1 MKFPKEYLEEIKQRI
16 KVSDIVGASV
26 QLKRRG
32 REFIGL
38 SPFSK
43 EKSPSFTIN
52 DEKGFYHCFSSGEHG
67 NIFDFLVK
75 VEKLNFGDA
84 VRKLAAKAGMP
95 AFKFTKENIEVE
107 NKRKKYDEI
116 LTIALQHY
124 QKNFSEN
131 DSVKKYA
138 HGRGLTQE
146 ILSTFKIGYS
156 GEYGLNVSLFSG
168 FNQKELIESGVFF
181 HDEKN
186 NKLID
191 RFKNRL
197 IFPIFDYNN
206 KVIGFGGRALSQN
219 YLAKYINSPE
229 TEFFKKGFNLYNLNN
244 AKNENKQ
251 SGIVFVVEGYMDA
264 ISLYQAGFK
273 NVVATLGTA
282 MTESHLNLVWRYF
295 NDPVVCFDG
304 DRSGQN
310 AAHKISEKLIA
321 YMKPNYSLSFLI
333 LPNGFDP
340 DSFVRKN
347 GRNNFES
354 LLDQKID
361 IGNFIF
367 ENNLQDLQSEQP
379 EERAGFE
386 KKIMDLCLLIQD
398 STVKKH
404 YISFFKNKIFEQF
417 SSRKA
422 KNLKPLNK
430 TKELTRKITRYSSFE
445 LKEFSLM
452 YFFLN
457 NIQILKNQSEKLSII
472 NFHNKNLEELK
483 KVLINILEKIE
494 TFKEFNL
501 LKHLEENNFGP
512 IIKDINEFSSIKG
525 ISENLNEEKFDNFLN
540 DLIEQV
546 NNLKLESK
554 LKDAEE
560 SLSKNMN
567 EAQYNELLSLKDQI
581 VASKKV

>member
-1 MKFPKEYLEEIKQRI
+1 MKFPKEYLEEIKQRV
-16 KVSDIVGASV
+16 KVSDIVGATV

-32 REFIGL
+32 REFVGL

-43 EKSPSFTIN
+43 EKTPSFTIN

-156 GEYGLNVSLFSG
+156 GEYGLNVSMFSG

-367 ENNLQDLQSEQP
+367 ENNLQELQSEQP

-452 YFFLN
+452 YLFLN

-501 LKHLEENNFGP
+501 LKHLEENNFGQ

>member
-1 MKFPKEYLEEIKQRI
+1 MKFPKEYLEEIKQRV
-16 KVSDIVGASV
+16 KVSDVVGAAV

-32 REFIGL
+32 KEFVGL
-38 SPFSK
+38 SPFST
-43 EKSPSFTIN
+43 EKTPSFTIN

-116 LTIALQHY
+116 LTIALQNY
-124 QKNFSEN
+124 QKNFFEN
-131 DSVKKYA
+131 QFVKKYA
-138 HGRGLTQE
+138 LDRGLTEE
-146 ILSTFKIGYS
+146 ILSIFKIGYS
-156 GEYGLNVSLFSG
+156 GEYGLNVSLFSN

-206 KVIGFGGRALSQN
+206 KVIGFGGRALGQN

-244 AKNENKQ
+244 AKSENKQ
-251 SGIVFVVEGYMDA
+251 SGIIFVVEGYMDA

-310 AAHKISEKLIA
+310 AAQKISEKLIA
-321 YMKPNYSLSFLI
+321 FMKPGYSLSFLI

-340 DSFVRKN
+340 DSFIRKN
-347 GRNNFES
+347 GKNNFES

-367 ENNLQDLQSEQP
+367 ENNLQNLQSTQP

-386 KKIMDLCLLIQD
+386 KKLIDTCLLIQD
-398 STVKKH
+398 STVKK
-404 YISFFKNKIFEQF
+404 YYVSFFKNKIFEQF
-417 SSRKA
+417 SNRKN
-422 KNLKPLNK
+422 KNIKPLNK

-452 YFFLN
+452 YLFLN
-457 NIQILKNQSEKLSII
+457 NFAILRNQFEKVSLI
-472 NFHNKNLEELK
+472 NFHNKNLEELR
-483 KVLINILEKIE
+483 KVLINILGKIQ
-494 TFKEFNL
+494 TFKDFNL
-501 LKHLEENNFGP
+501 LKHLEENNFGQV
-512 IIKDINEFSSIKG
+512 IKDINEFSSIKG
-525 ISENLNEEKFDNFLN
+525 ISENLNDEKFDNFLK

-546 NNLKLESK
+546 NNLKLQSK
-554 LKDAEE
+554 LQDAEE

-567 EAQYNELLSLKDQI
+567 EAHYNELLSLKDQI

>member
-32 REFIGL
+32 REFVGL

-43 EKSPSFTIN
+43 EKTPSFTIN

-251 SGIVFVVEGYMDA
+251 SGTVFVVEGYMDA

>member
-32 REFIGL
+32 REFVGL

-43 EKSPSFTIN
+43 EKTPSFTIN

-452 YFFLN
+452 YLFLN
-457 NIQILKNQSEKLSII
+457 NIQILKDQSEKLSII

>member
-1 MKFPKEYLEEIKQRI
+1 MKFPKEYLEEIKQRV
-16 KVSDIVGASV
+16 KVSDVVGAAV

-32 REFIGL
+32 KEFVGL
-38 SPFSK
+38 SPFST
-43 EKSPSFTIN
+43 EKTPSFTIN

-116 LTIALQHY
+116 LTIALQNY
-124 QKNFSEN
+124 QKKFFEN
-131 DSVKKYA
+131 QFVKKYA
-138 HGRGLTQE
+138 LDRGLTEE
-146 ILSTFKIGYS
+146 ILSIFKIGYS
-156 GEYGLNVSLFSG
+156 GEYGLNVSLFSN

-186 NKLID
+186 NKIID

-206 KVIGFGGRALSQN
+206 KVIGFGGRALGQN

-244 AKNENKQ
+244 AKSENKQ
-251 SGIVFVVEGYMDA
+251 SGIIFVVEGYMDA

-310 AAHKISEKLIA
+310 AAQKISEKLIA
-321 YMKPNYSLSFLI
+321 FMKPGYSLSFLI

-340 DSFVRKN
+340 DSFIRKN
-347 GRNNFES
+347 GKNNFES
-354 LLDQKID
+354 LLNQKID

-367 ENNLQDLQSEQP
+367 ENNLQNLQSTQP

-386 KKIMDLCLLIQD
+386 KKLIDTCLLIQD
-398 STVKKH
+398 STVKK
-404 YISFFKNKIFEQF
+404 YYVSFFKNKIFEQF
-417 SSRKA
+417 SNRKN
-422 KNLKPLNK
+422 KNIKPLNK

-452 YFFLN
+452 YLFLN
-457 NIQILKNQSEKLSII
+457 NFAILRNHFEKVSLI
-472 NFHNKNLEELK
+472 NFHNKNLEELR
-483 KVLINILEKIE
+483 KVLINILGKVQ
-494 TFKEFNL
+494 TFKDFNL
-501 LKHLEENNFGP
+501 LKHLEENNFGQV
-512 IIKDINEFSSIKG
+512 IKDINEFSSIKG
-525 ISENLNEEKFDNFLN
+525 ISENLNDEKFDNFLK

-546 NNLKLESK
+546 NNLKLQSK
-554 LKDAEE
+554 LHDAEE

-567 EAQYNELLSLKDQI
+567 EAHYNELLSLKDQI

>member
-32 REFIGL
+32 REFVGL

-43 EKSPSFTIN
+43 EKTPSFTIN

-251 SGIVFVVEGYMDA
+251 SGNVFVVEGYMDA

-367 ENNLQDLQSEQP
+367 ENNLQELQSEQP

-452 YFFLN
+452 YLFLN

-501 LKHLEENNFGP
+501 LKHLEENNFDP

>member
-1 MKFPKEYLEEIKQRI
+1 MKFPKEYLEEIKQRV
-16 KVSDIVGASV
+16 KVSDIVGATV

-32 REFIGL
+32 REFVGL

-43 EKSPSFTIN
+43 EKTPSFTIN

-95 AFKFTKENIEVE
+95 VFKFTKENIEVE

-116 LTIALQHY
+116 LTIALQYY
-124 QKNFSEN
+124 QKNFFDNEI
-131 DSVKKYA
+131 VKKYA
-138 HGRGLTQE
+138 FDRGLTKE

-156 GEYGLNVSLFSG
+156 GEYGLNVSLFTN

-181 HDEKN
+181 LDEKN
-186 NKLID
+186 NKLVD

-197 IFPIFDYNN
+197 MFPIFDYNN
-206 KVIGFGGRALSQN
+206 KVIGFGGRALGQN

-244 AKNENKQ
+244 AKTENKQ
-251 SGIVFVVEGYMDA
+251 SSIVFVVEGYMDA

-310 AAHKISEKLIA
+310 AAQKISEKLIA

-340 DSFVRKN
+340 DSFIRKN
-347 GRNNFES
+347 GRNNFEI

-367 ENNLQDLQSEQP
+367 ENNLQSLQSTQP

-386 KKIMDLCLLIQD
+386 KKLMDTCLLIQD

-404 YISFFKNKIFEQF
+404 YISFFKNRIFEQF
-417 SSRKA
+417 SNK
-422 KNLKPLNK
+422 KNKNIKPLNK

-452 YFFLN
+452 YLFLN
-457 NIQILKNQSEKLSII
+457 NFLILRNQFDKLSLI
-472 NFHNKNLEELK
+472 NFHNKNLEELR
-483 KVLINILEKIE
+483 KVLVNILEKIE
-494 TFKEFNL
+494 TFKDFNL
-501 LKHLEENNFGP
+501 LKHLEENNFSQ

-525 ISENLNEEKFDNFLN
+525 ISENLNDEKFDNFLN

-546 NNLKLESK
+546 NNLKLQSK
-554 LKDAEE
+554 LNDAEE

-567 EAQYNELLSLKDQI
+567 EAHYNELLSLKDQI

>member
-116 LTIALQHY
+116 LTIALQNY
-124 QKNFSEN
+124 QKNFFEN
-131 DSVKKYA
+131 QFVKKYA
-138 HGRGLTQE
+138 LDRGLTEE
-146 ILSTFKIGYS
+146 ILSIFKIGYS
-156 GEYGLNVSLFSG
+156 GEYGLNVSLFSN

-206 KVIGFGGRALSQN
+206 KVIGFGGRALGQN

-244 AKNENKQ
+244 AKSENKQ
-251 SGIVFVVEGYMDA
+251 SGIIFVVEGYMDA

-310 AAHKISEKLIA
+310 AAQKISEKLIA
-321 YMKPNYSLSFLI
+321 FMKPGYSLSFLI

-340 DSFVRKN
+340 DSFIRKN
-347 GRNNFES
+347 GKNNFES

-367 ENNLQDLQSEQP
+367 ENNLQNLQSTQP

-386 KKIMDLCLLIQD
+386 KKLIDTCLLIQD
-398 STVKKH
+398 STVKK
-404 YISFFKNKIFEQF
+404 YYVSFFKNKIFDQF
-417 SSRKA
+417 SNRKN
-422 KNLKPLNK
+422 KNIKPLNK

-452 YFFLN
+452 YLFLN
-457 NIQILKNQSEKLSII
+457 NFTILRYQFEKVSLI
-472 NFHNKNLEELK
+472 NFHNKNLEELR
-483 KVLINILEKIE
+483 KVLINILGKVQ
-494 TFKEFNL
+494 TFKDFNL
-501 LKHLEENNFGP
+501 LKHLEENNFGQV
-512 IIKDINEFSSIKG
+512 IKDINEFSSIKG
-525 ISENLNEEKFDNFLN
+525 ISENLNDEKFDNFLK

-546 NNLKLESK
+546 NNLKLQSK
-554 LKDAEE
+554 LHDAEE

-567 EAQYNELLSLKDQI
+567 EAHYNELLSLKDQI

>member
-32 REFIGL
+32 REFVGL

-43 EKSPSFTIN
+43 EKTPSFTIN

-452 YFFLN
+452 YLFLN
-457 NIQILKNQSEKLSII
+457 NIQILKDQSEKLSII

-501 LKHLEENNFGP
+501 LKHLEENNFGQ

-525 ISENLNEEKFDNFLN
+525 ISENLNEEKFNNFLN

>member
-32 REFIGL
+32 REFVGL

-43 EKSPSFTIN
+43 EKTPSFTIN

-156 GEYGLNVSLFSG
+156 GEYGLNVSMFSG

-251 SGIVFVVEGYMDA
+251 SGNVFVVEGYMDA

-367 ENNLQDLQSEQP
+367 ENNLQELQSEQP

-452 YFFLN
+452 YLFLN

-501 LKHLEENNFGP
+501 LKHLEENNFGQ

>member
-32 REFIGL
+32 REFVGL

-43 EKSPSFTIN
+43 EKTPSFTIN

-138 HGRGLTQE
+138 HGRGLTQK

>member
-1 MKFPKEYLEEIKQRI
+1 MKFPKEYLEEIKQRV
-16 KVSDIVGASV
+16 KVSDVVGAAV

-32 REFIGL
+32 KEFVGL
-38 SPFSK
+38 SPFST
-43 EKSPSFTIN
+43 EKTPSFTIN

-116 LTIALQHY
+116 LTIALQNY
-124 QKNFSEN
+124 QKNFFEN
-131 DSVKKYA
+131 QFVKKYA
-138 HGRGLTQE
+138 LDRGLTEE
-146 ILSTFKIGYS
+146 ILSIFKIGYS
-156 GEYGLNVSLFSG
+156 GEYGLNVSLFSN

-206 KVIGFGGRALSQN
+206 KVIGFGGRALGQN

-244 AKNENKQ
+244 AKSENKQ
-251 SGIVFVVEGYMDA
+251 SGIIFVVEGYMDA

-310 AAHKISEKLIA
+310 AAQKISEKLIA
-321 YMKPNYSLSFLI
+321 FMKPGYSLSFLI

-340 DSFVRKN
+340 DSFIRKN
-347 GRNNFES
+347 GKNNFES

-367 ENNLQDLQSEQP
+367 ENNLQNLQSTQP

-386 KKIMDLCLLIQD
+386 KKLIDTCLLIQD
-398 STVKKH
+398 STVKK
-404 YISFFKNKIFEQF
+404 YYVSFFKNKIFEQF
-417 SSRKA
+417 SNK
-422 KNLKPLNK
+422 KNKNIKPLNK

-452 YFFLN
+452 YLFLN
-457 NIQILKNQSEKLSII
+457 NFTILRNQFEKVSLI
-472 NFHNKNLEELK
+472 NFHNKNLEELR
-483 KVLINILEKIE
+483 KVLINILGKVQ
-494 TFKEFNL
+494 TFKDFNL
-501 LKHLEENNFGP
+501 LKHLEENNFGQV
-512 IIKDINEFSSIKG
+512 IKDINEFSSIKG
-525 ISENLNEEKFDNFLN
+525 ISENLNDEKFDNFLK

-546 NNLKLESK
+546 NNLKLQSK
-554 LKDAEE
+554 LHDAEE

-567 EAQYNELLSLKDQI
+567 EAHYNELLSLKDQI

>member
-1 MKFPKEYLEEIKQRI
+1 MKFPKEYLEEIKQRV
-16 KVSDIVGASV
+16 KVSDVVGATV

-32 REFIGL
+32 KEFVGL
-38 SPFSK
+38 SPFST
-43 EKSPSFTIN
+43 EKTPSFTIN

-116 LTIALQHY
+116 LTIALQNY
-124 QKNFSEN
+124 QKNFFEN
-131 DSVKKYA
+131 QFVKKYA
-138 HGRGLTQE
+138 LDRGLTEE
-146 ILSTFKIGYS
+146 ILSIFKIGYS
-156 GEYGLNVSLFSG
+156 GEYGLNVSLFSN

-206 KVIGFGGRALSQN
+206 KVIGFGGRALGQN

-244 AKNENKQ
+244 AKSENKQ
-251 SGIVFVVEGYMDA
+251 SGIIFVVEGYMDA

-310 AAHKISEKLIA
+310 AAQKISEKLIA
-321 YMKPNYSLSFLI
+321 FMKPGYSLSFLI

-340 DSFVRKN
+340 DSFIRKN
-347 GRNNFES
+347 GKNNFES

-367 ENNLQDLQSEQP
+367 ENNLQNLQSTQP

-386 KKIMDLCLLIQD
+386 KKLIDTCLLIQD
-398 STVKKH
+398 STVKK
-404 YISFFKNKIFEQF
+404 YYVSFFKNKIFDQF
-417 SSRKA
+417 SNRKN
-422 KNLKPLNK
+422 KNIKPLNK

-452 YFFLN
+452 YLFLN
-457 NIQILKNQSEKLSII
+457 NFTILRNQFEKVSLI
-472 NFHNKNLEELK
+472 NFHNKNLEELR
-483 KVLINILEKIE
+483 KVLINILGKIQ
-494 TFKEFNL
+494 TFKDFNL
-501 LKHLEENNFGP
+501 LKHLEENNFGQV
-512 IIKDINEFSSIKG
+512 IKDINEFSSIKG
-525 ISENLNEEKFDNFLN
+525 ISENLNDEKFDNFLK

-546 NNLKLESK
+546 NNLKLQSK
-554 LKDAEE
+554 LQDAEE

-567 EAQYNELLSLKDQI
+567 EAHYNELLSLKDQI

>member
-32 REFIGL
+32 REFVGL

-43 EKSPSFTIN
+43 EKTPSFTIN

-138 HGRGLTQE
+138 YGRGLTQE

-168 FNQKELIESGVFF
+168 FNQKELIESGIFF

-501 LKHLEENNFGP
+501 LKHLEENNFSQ

>member
-1 MKFPKEYLEEIKQRI
+1 
-16 KVSDIVGASV
+16 
-26 QLKRRG
+26 
-32 REFIGL
+32 
-38 SPFSK
+38 
-43 EKSPSFTIN
+43 
-52 DEKGFYHCFSSGEHG
+52 
-67 NIFDFLVK
+67 
-75 VEKLNFGDA
+75 
-84 VRKLAAKAGMP
+84 
-95 AFKFTKENIEVE
+95 
-107 NKRKKYDEI
+107 KKYDEI
-116 LTIALQHY
+116 LTIALQNY

-131 DSVKKYA
+131 ESVRKYA
-138 HGRGLTQE
+138 LSRGLTQE
-146 ILSTFKIGYS
+146 ILSFFKIGYS
-156 GEYGLNVSLFSG
+156 GEYGLNLSLFG
-168 FNQKELIESGVFF
+168 NFNQKELIESGIFF
-181 HDEKN
+181 YDEKN

-244 AKNENKQ
+244 AKNQNKQ
-251 SGIVFVVEGYMDA
+251 SGIVFVVEGYMDV

-282 MTESHLNLVWRYF
+282 MTESHLNLIWRYF
-295 NDPVVCFDG
+295 NDPIVCFDG

-347 GRNNFES
+347 GKNAFES

-367 ENNLQDLQSEQP
+367 ENNLQDLKSALP

-404 YISFFKNKIFEQF
+404 YVSFFKNKIFEQF
-417 SSRKA
+417 SNRKI

-452 YFFLN
+452 YLFLN
-457 NIQILKNQSEKLSII
+457 NIQILKNQSKKFSLI

-483 KVLINILEKIE
+483 KVLLNILEKIE

-501 LKHLEENNFGP
+501 LKHLEENNFSQ
-512 IIKDINEFSSIKG
+512 IINDINEFSSIKG
-525 ISENLNEEKFDNFLN
+525 ISENLNEEKFDNFLE

-567 EAQYNELLSLKDQI
+567 EA
-581 VASKKV
+581 

>member
-32 REFIGL
+32 REFVGL

-43 EKSPSFTIN
+43 EKTPSFTIN

-156 GEYGLNVSLFSG
+156 GEYGLNVSMFSG

-251 SGIVFVVEGYMDA
+251 SGNVFVVEGYMDA

-367 ENNLQDLQSEQP
+367 ENNLQELQSEQP

-452 YFFLN
+452 YLFLN
-457 NIQILKNQSEKLSII
+457 NVQILKNQSAKLSII

-483 KVLINILEKIE
+483 KVLTNILEKIE

-501 LKHLEENNFGP
+501 LKHLEENNFGQ
-512 IIKDINEFSSIKG
+512 IIEDINEFSSIKG
-525 ISENLNEEKFDNFLN
+525 ISENLNEEKFDNFLQ

>member
-16 KVSDIVGASV
+16 KVSDIVGATV

-32 REFIGL
+32 REYVGL

-43 EKSPSFTIN
+43 EKTPSFTIN

-116 LTIALQHY
+116 LTIALQNY

-131 DSVKKYA
+131 ESVRKYA
-138 HGRGLTQE
+138 LSRGLTQE
-146 ILSTFKIGYS
+146 ILSFFKIGYS
-156 GEYGLNVSLFSG
+156 GEYGLNLSLFG
-168 FNQKELIESGVFF
+168 NFNQKELIESGIFF
-181 HDEKN
+181 YDEKN

-244 AKNENKQ
+244 AKNQNKQ
-251 SGIVFVVEGYMDA
+251 SGIVFVVEGYMDV

-282 MTESHLNLVWRYF
+282 MTESHLNLIWRYF
-295 NDPVVCFDG
+295 NDPIVCFDG

-310 AAHKISEKLIA
+310 AAQKISEKLIA

-347 GRNNFES
+347 GKNAFES

-367 ENNLQDLQSEQP
+367 ENNLQDLKSALP

-398 STVKKH
+398 STVKK
-404 YISFFKNKIFEQF
+404 YYVSFFKNKIFEQF
-417 SSRKA
+417 SNRKI

-452 YFFLN
+452 YLFLN
-457 NIQILKNQSEKLSII
+457 NIQILKNQSKKFSLI

-483 KVLINILEKIE
+483 KVLLNILEKIE

-501 LKHLEENNFGP
+501 LKHLEENNFSQ
-512 IIKDINEFSSIKG
+512 IINDINEFSSIKG
-525 ISENLNEEKFDNFLN
+525 ISENLNEEKFDNFLE

>member
-32 REFIGL
+32 REFVGL

-43 EKSPSFTIN
+43 EKTPSFTIN

-367 ENNLQDLQSEQP
+367 ENNLQELQSEQP

-386 KKIMDLCLLIQD
+386 KKIMDFCLLIQD

-452 YFFLN
+452 YLFLN

-501 LKHLEENNFGP
+501 LKHLEENNFGQ

>member
-1 MKFPKEYLEEIKQRI
+1 MKFPKEYLEEIKQRV
-16 KVSDIVGASV
+16 KVSDVVGATV

-32 REFIGL
+32 KEFVGL
-38 SPFSK
+38 SPFST
-43 EKSPSFTIN
+43 EKTPSFTIN

-116 LTIALQHY
+116 LTIALQNY
-124 QKNFSEN
+124 QKNFFEN
-131 DSVKKYA
+131 QFVKKYA
-138 HGRGLTQE
+138 LDRGLTEE
-146 ILSTFKIGYS
+146 ILSIFKIGYS
-156 GEYGLNVSLFSG
+156 GEYGLNVSLFSN

-206 KVIGFGGRALSQN
+206 KVIGFGGRALGQN

-244 AKNENKQ
+244 AKSENKQ
-251 SGIVFVVEGYMDA
+251 SGIIFVVEGYMDA

-310 AAHKISEKLIA
+310 AAQKISEKLIA
-321 YMKPNYSLSFLI
+321 FMKPGYSLSFLI

-340 DSFVRKN
+340 DSFIRKN
-347 GRNNFES
+347 GNNNFES

-367 ENNLQDLQSEQP
+367 ENNLQNLQP

-386 KKIMDLCLLIQD
+386 KKLIDTCLLIQD
-398 STVKKH
+398 STVKK
-404 YISFFKNKIFEQF
+404 YYVSFFKNKIFEQF
-417 SSRKA
+417 SNRKN
-422 KNLKPLNK
+422 KNIKPLNK

-452 YFFLN
+452 YLFLN
-457 NIQILKNQSEKLSII
+457 NFTILRNQFEKVSLI
-472 NFHNKNLEELK
+472 NFHNKNLEELRT
-483 KVLINILEKIE
+483 VLINILGNIQ
-494 TFKEFNL
+494 TFKDFNL
-501 LKHLEENNFGP
+501 LKYLEENNFGQV
-512 IIKDINEFSSIKG
+512 IKDINEFSSIKG
-525 ISENLNEEKFDNFLN
+525 ISENLNDEKFDNFLK

-546 NNLKLESK
+546 NNLKLQSK
-554 LKDAEE
+554 LQDAEE

-567 EAQYNELLSLKDQI
+567 EAHYNELLSLKDQI

>member
-32 REFIGL
+32 REFVGL

-43 EKSPSFTIN
+43 EKTPSFTIN

-84 VRKLAAKAGMP
+84 VRKLATKAGMP

-138 HGRGLTQE
+138 HGRGLKQE

-452 YFFLN
+452 YLFLN
-457 NIQILKNQSEKLSII
+457 NIQILKDQSEKLSII

-501 LKHLEENNFGP
+501 LKHLEENNFGQ

-525 ISENLNEEKFDNFLN
+525 ISENLNEEKFNNFLN

>member
-32 REFIGL
+32 REFVGL

-43 EKSPSFTIN
+43 EKTPSFTIN

-321 YMKPNYSLSFLI
+321 HMKPNYSLSFLI

-417 SSRKA
+417 SNRKA

-452 YFFLN
+452 YLFLN
-457 NIQILKNQSEKLSII
+457 NVQILKNQFEKVSLIS
-472 NFHNKNLEELK
+472 FHNKNLEELK

-501 LKHLEENNFGP
+501 LKHLEENNFGQ

-525 ISENLNEEKFDNFLN
+525 ISENLNEEKFDNFLE

>member
-1 MKFPKEYLEEIKQRI
+1 MKFPKEYLEEIKQRV
-16 KVSDIVGASV
+16 KVSDVVGATV

-32 REFIGL
+32 KEFVGL
-38 SPFSK
+38 SPFST
-43 EKSPSFTIN
+43 EKTPSFTIN

-116 LTIALQHY
+116 LTIALQNY
-124 QKNFSEN
+124 QKNFFEN
-131 DSVKKYA
+131 QFVKKYA
-138 HGRGLTQE
+138 LDRGLTEE
-146 ILSTFKIGYS
+146 ILSIFKIGYS
-156 GEYGLNVSLFSG
+156 GEYGLNVSSFSN

-206 KVIGFGGRALSQN
+206 KVIGFGGRALGQN

-244 AKNENKQ
+244 AKSENKQ
-251 SGIVFVVEGYMDA
+251 SGIIFVVEGYMDA

-310 AAHKISEKLIA
+310 AAQKISEKLIA
-321 YMKPNYSLSFLI
+321 FMKPGYSLSFLI

-340 DSFVRKN
+340 DSFIRKN
-347 GRNNFES
+347 GKNNFES

-367 ENNLQDLQSEQP
+367 ENNLQNLQSTQP

-386 KKIMDLCLLIQD
+386 KKLIDTCLLIQD
-398 STVKKH
+398 STVKK
-404 YISFFKNKIFEQF
+404 YYVSFFKNKIFEQF
-417 SSRKA
+417 SNRKN
-422 KNLKPLNK
+422 KNIKPLNK

-452 YFFLN
+452 YLFLN
-457 NIQILKNQSEKLSII
+457 NFTILRNQFEKVSLI
-472 NFHNKNLEELK
+472 NFHNKNLEELR
-483 KVLINILEKIE
+483 KVLINILGKIQ
-494 TFKEFNL
+494 TFKDFNL
-501 LKHLEENNFGP
+501 LKHLEENNFGQV
-512 IIKDINEFSSIKG
+512 IKDINEFSSIKG
-525 ISENLNEEKFDNFLN
+525 ISENLNDEKFDNFLK

-546 NNLKLESK
+546 NNLKLQSK
-554 LKDAEE
+554 LHDAEE

-567 EAQYNELLSLKDQI
+567 EAHYNELLSLKDQI

>member
-32 REFIGL
+32 REFVGL

-43 EKSPSFTIN
+43 EKTPSFTIN

-457 NIQILKNQSEKLSII
+457 NIQILKNQSEKLSVI

-512 IIKDINEFSSIKG
+512 VIKDINEFSSIKG

>member
-1 MKFPKEYLEEIKQRI
+1 MKFPKEYLEEIKQRV
-16 KVSDIVGASV
+16 KVSDVVGATV

-32 REFIGL
+32 KEFVGL
-38 SPFSK
+38 SPFST
-43 EKSPSFTIN
+43 EKTPSFTIN

-116 LTIALQHY
+116 LTIALQNY
-124 QKNFSEN
+124 QKNFFEN
-131 DSVKKYA
+131 QFVKKYA
-138 HGRGLTQE
+138 LDRGLTEE
-146 ILSTFKIGYS
+146 ILSIFKIGYS
-156 GEYGLNVSLFSG
+156 GEYGLNVSLFSN

-206 KVIGFGGRALSQN
+206 KVIGFGGRALGQN

-244 AKNENKQ
+244 AKSENKQ
-251 SGIVFVVEGYMDA
+251 SGIIFVVEGYMDA

-310 AAHKISEKLIA
+310 AAQKISEKLIA
-321 YMKPNYSLSFLI
+321 FMKPGYSLSFLI

-340 DSFVRKN
+340 DSFIRKN
-347 GRNNFES
+347 GKNNFES

-367 ENNLQDLQSEQP
+367 ENNLQNLQSTQP

-386 KKIMDLCLLIQD
+386 KKLIDTCLLIQD
-398 STVKKH
+398 STVKK
-404 YISFFKNKIFEQF
+404 YYVSFFKNKIFDQF
-417 SSRKA
+417 SNRKN
-422 KNLKPLNK
+422 KNIKPLNK

-452 YFFLN
+452 YLFLN
-457 NIQILKNQSEKLSII
+457 NFAILRNQFEKVLLI
-472 NFHNKNLEELK
+472 NFHNKNLEELR
-483 KVLINILEKIE
+483 KVLINILGKIQ
-494 TFKEFNL
+494 TFKDFNL
-501 LKHLEENNFGP
+501 LKHLEENNFGQV
-512 IIKDINEFSSIKG
+512 IKDINEFSSIKG
-525 ISENLNEEKFDNFLN
+525 ISENLNDEKFDNFLK

-546 NNLKLESK
+546 NNLKLQSK
-554 LKDAEE
+554 LHDAEE

-567 EAQYNELLSLKDQI
+567 EAHYNELLSLKDQI

>member
-1 MKFPKEYLEEIKQRI
+1 MKFPKEYLEEIKQRV
-16 KVSDIVGASV
+16 KVSDVVGAAV

-32 REFIGL
+32 KEFVGL
-38 SPFSK
+38 SPFST
-43 EKSPSFTIN
+43 EKTPSFTIN

-116 LTIALQHY
+116 LTIALQNY
-124 QKNFSEN
+124 QKNFFEN
-131 DSVKKYA
+131 QFVKKYA
-138 HGRGLTQE
+138 LDRGLTEE
-146 ILSTFKIGYS
+146 ILSIFKIGYS
-156 GEYGLNVSLFSG
+156 GEYGLNVSLFSN
-168 FNQKELIESGVFF
+168 FNQKELIESGIFF

-206 KVIGFGGRALSQN
+206 KVIGFGGRALGQN

-244 AKNENKQ
+244 AKSENKQ
-251 SGIVFVVEGYMDA
+251 SGIIFVVEGYMDA

-310 AAHKISEKLIA
+310 AAQKISEKLIA
-321 YMKPNYSLSFLI
+321 FMKPGYSLSFLI

-340 DSFVRKN
+340 DSFIRKN
-347 GRNNFES
+347 GKNNFES

-367 ENNLQDLQSEQP
+367 ENNLQNLQSTQP

-386 KKIMDLCLLIQD
+386 KKLIDTCLLIQD
-398 STVKKH
+398 STVKK
-404 YISFFKNKIFEQF
+404 YYVSFFKNKIFEQF
-417 SSRKA
+417 SNRKN
-422 KNLKPLNK
+422 KNIKPLNK

-452 YFFLN
+452 YLFLN
-457 NIQILKNQSEKLSII
+457 NFAILRNQFEKVSLI
-472 NFHNKNLEELK
+472 NFHNKNLEELRT
-483 KVLINILEKIE
+483 VLINILGKIQ
-494 TFKEFNL
+494 TFKDFNL
-501 LKHLEENNFGP
+501 LKHLEENNFGQV
-512 IIKDINEFSSIKG
+512 IKDINEFSSIKG
-525 ISENLNEEKFDNFLN
+525 ISENLNDEKFDNFLK

-546 NNLKLESK
+546 NNLKLQSK
-554 LKDAEE
+554 LHDAEE

-567 EAQYNELLSLKDQI
+567 EAHYNELLSLKDQI
-581 VASKKV
+581 VGSKKV

>member
-1 MKFPKEYLEEIKQRI
+1 MKFPKEYLEEIKQRV
-16 KVSDIVGASV
+16 KVSDVVGATV

-32 REFIGL
+32 KEFVGL
-38 SPFSK
+38 SPFST
-43 EKSPSFTIN
+43 EKTPSFTIN

-116 LTIALQHY
+116 LTIALQNY
-124 QKNFSEN
+124 QKNFFEN
-131 DSVKKYA
+131 QFVKKYA
-138 HGRGLTQE
+138 LDRGLTEE
-146 ILSTFKIGYS
+146 ILSIFKIGYS
-156 GEYGLNVSLFSG
+156 GEYGLNVSLFSN

-206 KVIGFGGRALSQN
+206 KVIGFGGRALGQN

-244 AKNENKQ
+244 AKSENKQ
-251 SGIVFVVEGYMDA
+251 SGIIFVVEGYMDA

-310 AAHKISEKLIA
+310 AAQKISEKLIA
-321 YMKPNYSLSFLI
+321 FMKPGYSLSFLI

-340 DSFVRKN
+340 DSFIRKN
-347 GRNNFES
+347 GKNNFES

-367 ENNLQDLQSEQP
+367 ENNLQNLQSTQP

-386 KKIMDLCLLIQD
+386 KKLIDTCLLIQD
-398 STVKKH
+398 STVKK
-404 YISFFKNKIFEQF
+404 YYVSFFKNKIFEQF
-417 SSRKA
+417 SNK
-422 KNLKPLNK
+422 KNKNIKPLNK

-452 YFFLN
+452 YLFLN
-457 NIQILKNQSEKLSII
+457 NFTILRNQFEKVSLI
-472 NFHNKNLEELK
+472 NFHNKNLEELR
-483 KVLINILEKIE
+483 KVLINILGKIQ
-494 TFKEFNL
+494 TFKDFNL
-501 LKHLEENNFGP
+501 LKHLEENNFGHV
-512 IIKDINEFSSIKG
+512 IKDINEFSSIKG
-525 ISENLNEEKFDNFLN
+525 ISENLNDEKFDNFLK

-546 NNLKLESK
+546 NNLKLQSK
-554 LKDAEE
+554 LHDAEE

-567 EAQYNELLSLKDQI
+567 EAHYNELLSLKDQI

>member
-1 MKFPKEYLEEIKQRI
+1 MKFPKEYLEEIKQRV
-16 KVSDIVGASV
+16 KVSDVVGPTV

-32 REFIGL
+32 KEFVGL
-38 SPFSK
+38 SPFST
-43 EKSPSFTIN
+43 EKTPSFTIN

-116 LTIALQHY
+116 LTIALQNY
-124 QKNFSEN
+124 QKNFFEN
-131 DSVKKYA
+131 QFVKKYA
-138 HGRGLTQE
+138 LDRGLTEE
-146 ILSTFKIGYS
+146 ILSIFKIGYS
-156 GEYGLNVSLFSG
+156 GEYGLNVSLFSN

-206 KVIGFGGRALSQN
+206 KVIGFGGRALGQN

-244 AKNENKQ
+244 AKSENKQ
-251 SGIVFVVEGYMDA
+251 SGIIFVVEGYMDA

-310 AAHKISEKLIA
+310 AAQKISEKLIA
-321 YMKPNYSLSFLI
+321 FMKPGYSLSFLI

-340 DSFVRKN
+340 DSFIRKN
-347 GRNNFES
+347 GKNNFES

-367 ENNLQDLQSEQP
+367 ENNLQNLQSTQP

-386 KKIMDLCLLIQD
+386 KKLIDTCLLIQD
-398 STVKKH
+398 STVKK
-404 YISFFKNKIFEQF
+404 YYVSFFKNKIFEQF
-417 SSRKA
+417 SNRKN
-422 KNLKPLNK
+422 KNIKPLNK

-452 YFFLN
+452 YLFLN
-457 NIQILKNQSEKLSII
+457 NFTILRNQFEKVSLI
-472 NFHNKNLEELK
+472 NFHNKNLEELR
-483 KVLINILEKIE
+483 KVLINILGKIQ
-494 TFKEFNL
+494 TFKDFNL
-501 LKHLEENNFGP
+501 LKHLEENNFGQV
-512 IIKDINEFSSIKG
+512 IKDINEFSSIKG
-525 ISENLNEEKFDNFLN
+525 ISENLNDEKFDNFLK

-546 NNLKLESK
+546 NNLKLQSK
-554 LKDAEE
+554 LHDAEE

-567 EAQYNELLSLKDQI
+567 EAHYNELLSLKDQI

>member
-32 REFIGL
+32 REFVGL

-43 EKSPSFTIN
+43 EKTPSFTIN

-95 AFKFTKENIEVE
+95 VFKFTKENIEVE

-156 GEYGLNVSLFSG
+156 GEYGLNVSMFSG

-417 SSRKA
+417 SSRKT

-501 LKHLEENNFGP
+501 LKHLEENNFGQ

>member
-32 REFIGL
+32 REFVGL

-43 EKSPSFTIN
+43 EKTPSFTIN

-251 SGIVFVVEGYMDA
+251 SGNVFVVEGYMDA

-340 DSFVRKN
+340 DSFVKKN

-367 ENNLQDLQSEQP
+367 ENNLQELQSEQP

-398 STVKKH
+398 LTVKKH

-472 NFHNKNLEELK
+472 NFYNKNLEELK

-501 LKHLEENNFGP
+501 LKHLEENNFGQ

>member
-32 REFIGL
+32 REFVGL

-43 EKSPSFTIN
+43 EKTPSFTIN

-156 GEYGLNVSLFSG
+156 GEYGLNVSLFTG

>member
-16 KVSDIVGASV
+16 KVSDIVGSSV

-32 REFIGL
+32 REFVGL

-95 AFKFTKENIEVE
+95 VFKFTKESIEVE

-116 LTIALQHY
+116 LTIALQNY

-131 DSVKKYA
+131 ESVKKYA
-138 HGRGLTQE
+138 LGRGLSQE
-146 ILSTFKIGYS
+146 ILSAFKVGYS
-156 GEYGLNVSLFSG
+156 GEYGLNVSLFSN

-181 HDEKN
+181 YDEKN

-206 KVIGFGGRALSQN
+206 NVIGFGGRALSQN

-229 TEFFKKGFNLYNLNN
+229 TEFFKKGYNLYNLNN
-244 AKNENKQ
+244 AKTENKQ

-282 MTESHLNLVWRYF
+282 MTESHLNLIWRYF

-321 YMKPNYSLSFLI
+321 HMKPNYSLSFLI

-386 KKIMDLCLLIQD
+386 KKLMDLCLLIQD

-417 SSRKA
+417 SNRKA
-422 KNLKPLNK
+422 KSLKPLNK
-430 TKELTRKITRYSSFE
+430 TKELTRKITRYSSFQ

-452 YFFLN
+452 YLFLN
-457 NIQILKNQSEKLSII
+457 NVQILKNQSAKLSII

-501 LKHLEENNFGP
+501 LKHLEENNFGQ

-525 ISENLNEEKFDNFLN
+525 ISENLNEEKFDNFLQ

>member
-1 MKFPKEYLEEIKQRI
+1 MKFPKEYLEEIKQRV
-16 KVSDIVGASV
+16 KVSDIVGATV
-26 QLKRRG
+26 QLKKRG
-32 REFIGL
+32 REFVGL

-43 EKSPSFTIN
+43 EKTPSFTIN

-95 AFKFTKENIEVE
+95 VFKFTKENIEVE

-386 KKIMDLCLLIQD
+386 KKLMDLCLLIQD

-417 SSRKA
+417 SNRKA
-422 KNLKPLNK
+422 KSLKPLNK

-452 YFFLN
+452 YLFLN
-457 NIQILKNQSEKLSII
+457 NVQILKNQSAKLSII

-501 LKHLEENNFGP
+501 LKHLGENNFGQ
-512 IIKDINEFSSIKG
+512 IIEDINEFSSIKG
-525 ISENLNEEKFDNFLN
+525 ISENLNEEKFDNFLQ

>member
-1 MKFPKEYLEEIKQRI
+1 MKFPKEYLEEIKQRV
-16 KVSDIVGASV
+16 KVSDVVGATV

-32 REFIGL
+32 KEFVGL
-38 SPFSK
+38 SPFST
-43 EKSPSFTIN
+43 EKTPSFTIN

-116 LTIALQHY
+116 LTIALQNY
-124 QKNFSEN
+124 QKNFFEN
-131 DSVKKYA
+131 QFVKKYA
-138 HGRGLTQE
+138 LDRGLTEE
-146 ILSTFKIGYS
+146 ILSIFKIGYS
-156 GEYGLNVSLFSG
+156 GEYGLNVSLFSN

-206 KVIGFGGRALSQN
+206 KVIGFGGRALGQN

-244 AKNENKQ
+244 AKSENKQ
-251 SGIVFVVEGYMDA
+251 SGIIFVVEGYMDA

-310 AAHKISEKLIA
+310 AAQKISEKLIA
-321 YMKPNYSLSFLI
+321 FMKPGYSLSFLI

-340 DSFVRKN
+340 DSFIRKN
-347 GRNNFES
+347 GKNNFES

-367 ENNLQDLQSEQP
+367 ENNLQNLQSTQP

-386 KKIMDLCLLIQD
+386 KKLIDTCLLIQD
-398 STVKKH
+398 STVKK
-404 YISFFKNKIFEQF
+404 YYVSFFKNKIFEQF
-417 SSRKA
+417 SNK
-422 KNLKPLNK
+422 KNKNIKPLNK

-452 YFFLN
+452 YLFLN
-457 NIQILKNQSEKLSII
+457 NFAILRNQFEKVSLI
-472 NFHNKNLEELK
+472 NFHNKNLEELRT
-483 KVLINILEKIE
+483 VLINILGKIQ
-494 TFKEFNL
+494 TFKDFNL
-501 LKHLEENNFGP
+501 LKHLEENNFGQV
-512 IIKDINEFSSIKG
+512 IKDINEFSSIKG
-525 ISENLNEEKFDNFLN
+525 ISENLNDEKFDNFLK

-546 NNLKLESK
+546 NNLKLQSK
-554 LKDAEE
+554 LQDAEE

-567 EAQYNELLSLKDQI
+567 EAHYNELLSLKDQI

>member
-32 REFIGL
+32 REFVGL

-43 EKSPSFTIN
+43 EKTPSFTIN

-116 LTIALQHY
+116 LTIALQYY

-156 GEYGLNVSLFSG
+156 GEYGLNVSMFSG

-251 SGIVFVVEGYMDA
+251 SGNVFVVEGYMDA

-367 ENNLQDLQSEQP
+367 ENNLQELQSEQP

-452 YFFLN
+452 YLFLN

-501 LKHLEENNFGP
+501 LKHLEENNFGQ

>member
-32 REFIGL
+32 REFVGL

-43 EKSPSFTIN
+43 EKTPSFTIN

-131 DSVKKYA
+131 DSVKKYV

>member
-1 MKFPKEYLEEIKQRI
+1 MKFPKEYLEEIKQRV
-16 KVSDIVGASV
+16 KVSDVVGAAV

-32 REFIGL
+32 KEFVGL
-38 SPFSK
+38 SPFST
-43 EKSPSFTIN
+43 EKTPSFTIN

-116 LTIALQHY
+116 LTIALQNY
-124 QKNFSEN
+124 QKNFFEN
-131 DSVKKYA
+131 QFVKKYA
-138 HGRGLTQE
+138 LDRGLTEE
-146 ILSTFKIGYS
+146 ILSIFKIGYS
-156 GEYGLNVSLFSG
+156 GEYGLNVSLFSN

-206 KVIGFGGRALSQN
+206 KVIGFGGRALGQN

-244 AKNENKQ
+244 AKSENKQ
-251 SGIVFVVEGYMDA
+251 SGIIFVVEGYMDA

-310 AAHKISEKLIA
+310 AAQKISEKLIA
-321 YMKPNYSLSFLI
+321 FMKPGYSLSFLI

-340 DSFVRKN
+340 DSFIRKN
-347 GRNNFES
+347 GKNNFES

-367 ENNLQDLQSEQP
+367 ENNLQNLQSTQP

-386 KKIMDLCLLIQD
+386 KKLIDTCLLIQD
-398 STVKKH
+398 STVKK
-404 YISFFKNKIFEQF
+404 YYVSFFKNKIFEQF
-417 SSRKA
+417 SNK
-422 KNLKPLNK
+422 KNKNIKPLNK

-452 YFFLN
+452 YLFLN
-457 NIQILKNQSEKLSII
+457 NFAILRNHFEKVSLI
-472 NFHNKNLEELK
+472 NFHNKNLEELR
-483 KVLINILEKIE
+483 KVLINILGKIQ
-494 TFKEFNL
+494 TFKDFNL
-501 LKHLEENNFGP
+501 LKHLEENNFGQV
-512 IIKDINEFSSIKG
+512 IKDINEFSSIKG
-525 ISENLNEEKFDNFLN
+525 ISENLNDEKFDNFLK

-546 NNLKLESK
+546 NNFKLQSK
-554 LKDAEE
+554 LQDAEE

-567 EAQYNELLSLKDQI
+567 EAHYNELLSLKDQI